1 MRSRW
6 WYVVAALVAAVGW
19 IVAVAFTAGTW
30 DELRGSTVIP
40 SGQPF
45 DAEGHD
51 VAVLTDLP
59 QPGRDIACEA
69 VGPGEER
76 TEISSDSIVDVTVTT
91 DGTRWHLIA
100 LMEDGR
106 ADMTAECT
114 PGDELSDSASYG
126 YALVNDLDGR
136 DLMGSLIAWVSLT
149 AGIVLAAVTAWR
161 RRATS

>member
-1 MRSRW
+1 MTSRW
-6 WYVVAALVAAVGW
+6 WYAAAAAIAAVGW

-30 DELRGSTVIP
+30 DELRDSTVIP

-59 QPGRDIACEA
+59 QPGRDISCEA
-69 VGPGEER
+69 VGPAEER
-76 TEISSDSIVDVTVTT
+76 TPIPSDAIVDVTVTT

-106 ADMTAECT
+106 ADMTVECT

-136 DLMGSLIAWVSLT
+136 DLSGSLIAWGS
-149 AGIVLAAVTAWR
+149 LAAGLAVAGVVTWR
-161 RRATS
+161 RRIAS